1 MGHEVAKPNR
11 AANGSLERK
20 TEHNGRRT
28 NDAVSRAAPR
38 VSKRR
43 SVDARFC
50 YRDCSR
56 HQRHTDQNESWKY
69 GTVILDFG
77 DCYRRVSFDFDMSET
92 EPRRQSLKK
101 INLLAEVVNA
111 VRDAIEKEVESRN
124 ARTTRPKFA
133 ISNSAK

>member
-1 MGHEVAKPNR
+1 MREEQTTQYHV
-11 AANGSLERK
+11 L
-20 TEHNGRRT
+20 RREFLNEDLSMPGFVIGIVQDT
-28 NDAVSRAAPR
+28 SAM
-38 VSKRR
+38 
-43 SVDARFC
+43 
-50 YRDCSR
+50 
-56 HQRHTDQNESWKY
+56 TDQNESWKY